1 MGRLISGGRALALS
15 DLQVRARRAAAAFAS
30 LGIGRGDAIA
40 VVLRNDFAFFEAQ
53 LGAGQLGAYCVPVN
67 WHFTPDE
74 AGYVIRDCG
83 AKAIVA
89 HADFAGLVAACAPDD
104 VPTFYVPCP
113 DEIADAYHVAA
124 DRRAPPRGSAGWNDW
139 IAGFAPS
146 PASGQEPPGAMIY
159 TSGTTGRPKGVRRQA
174 PSPAQLQAQTG
185 AIGQAFGYGAALRD
199 PGSNP
204 IVSVM
209 TGPMYHSAPN
219 TYANFGVRAG
229 AEQHLQPRFEPEQLL
244 DWIARYRVTNLH
256 MVPTM
261 FVRLL
266 KLPSAVRAKY
276 DLSSL
281 KFVVHAAA
289 PCPPDVKRAMIEW
302 WGPVINEYYGATET
316 GAITYCTSEQWLAHP
331 GTVGRPMPGTRVRIL
346 DADGRDVPQG
356 ESGDVYMRL
365 TGGPDFTYHGDDTK
379 RARAERDGLI
389 TAGDIG
395 RFDADGFLHLMDRR
409 NNMVI
414 SGGVNIYPAEV
425 EAVLLAMPG
434 VADCAVFGIPDA
446 EFGEAL
452 CAYVQPQPGAALD
465 SGAVRAYAAA
475 HLAKYKVPRRIEFLD
490 VLPRED
496 SGKIFTRKL
505 KEPYWAGRDRRI

>member
-1 MGRLISGGRALALS
+1 MSTLIGGDRALSLTAL
-15 DLQVRARRAAAAFAS
+15 QTRAAQAAAALES
-30 LGIGRGDAIA
+30 LGVRRGDAIA
-40 VVLRNDFAFFEAQ
+40 VMLRNDFAFFEAQ

-74 AGYVIRDCG
+74 AGYIFRDCG

-89 HADFAGLVAACAPDD
+89 HADFAPLVLASAPPD
-104 VPTFYVPCP
+104 VPVFFVPCP
-113 DEIADAYHVAA
+113 EEIAAAYRVPPEMRGAPAGARAWAA
-124 DRRAPPRGSAGWNDW
+124 WIEGFSPRPPA
-139 IAGFAPS
+139 AA
-146 PASGQEPPGAMIY
+146 EPPGAMIY

-174 PSPAQLQAQTG
+174 PSPAQLAAQVG
-185 AIGQAFGYGAALRD
+185 AIGRAFGYGEALAH
-199 PGSNP
+199 PGREK
-204 IVSVM
+204 IVSVL

-219 TYANFGVRAG
+219 TYAIYGVRAG
-229 AEQHLQPRFEPEQLL
+229 AEQHLQPRFDPEQLL
-244 DWIARYRVTNLH
+244 HWIERFRVTNLH

-266 KLPSAVRAKY
+266 KLPDAVRRAY

-281 KFVVHAAA
+281 RFVVHAAA
-289 PCPPDVKRAMIEW
+289 PCPIDVKRAMIDW

-316 GAITYCTSEQWLAHP
+316 GAVTFCTSEEWLAHP
-331 GTVGRPMPGTRVRIL
+331 GTVGRPMAGTRVRIV
-346 DADGRDVPQG
+346 DDTGAGVPQG
-356 ESGDVYMRL
+356 ESGEVYMRL
-365 TGGPDFTYHGDDTK
+365 TGGPDFTYHGDDAK
-379 RARAERDGLI
+379 RAKAERDGLI

-425 EAVLLAMPG
+425 EAALLAMPG
-434 VADCAVFGIPDA
+434 VADCAVFGIPDE

-452 CAYVQPQPGAALD
+452 CAYVQAQPGVTLDAA
-465 SGAVRAYAAA
+465 AVRAHAASQ
-475 HLAKYKVPRRIEFLD
+475 LAKYKVPKIVEFMAA
-490 VLPRED
+490 LPRED